1 MSSHMPVINDT
12 VIGKLNPITKIAAV
26 FALGLSALAWPDF
39 MLGLI
44 LVVLLLVVSFL
55 AHIQRDFAKIMF
67 GFGIPVTVMLMFI
80 QGLYSP
86 KNRTALL
93 DFGFAQLG
101 LEGVL
106 YAAKVVVSL
115 LVFLGSF
122 YIMNKTTYVGA
133 MVSALTSVGL
143 SAKVGYLVLAS
154 LNVVPQMQRRMAV
167 IQEAQSARGL
177 DASGGVIA
185 RIKAYIPLLGPVVM
199 SSLTDAQER
208 GMTLETRGFGI
219 TGVKQTSYVKVS
231 WNAADKVLNWIFV
244 LFLIAVVAV
253 SVCIRIGVIPSPVSW
268 GGK

>member
-1 MSSHMPVINDT
+1 MPVINDT

-39 MLGLI
+39 TLGLI

-143 SAKVGYLVLAS
+143 SAKVGYMVLAS

-253 SVCIRIGVIPSPVSW
+253 SVCIRIGVIPLPVSW